1 MHLGEKNFSNICTI
15 FISKFQSTS
24 KDYRLNSIKK
34 ICSSINFLSISL
46 LLIIVRYKN
55 IVSLFIIDQ
64 SNPKNFHIRHYRD
77 SFEALFHLLN
87 SIDFHDIKGP
97 RTSLE
102 AYTGKKNQSRSV
114 AQQVTN
120 SFLKPRWPRD
130 FLPLS
135 RGNPFES
142 GIGWLESRENILHLS
157 HSNLTLFLHEIP
169 LLFDQCSSSPGQ
181 TKSFSP

>member
-1 MHLGEKNFSNICTI
+1 MHLGIKNFSNICT
-15 FISKFQSTS
+15 ISKFQSTS

-34 ICSSINFLSISL
+34 ICSSINFLSSISL

-55 IVSLFIIDQ
+55 IVSFFIIDQ

-130 FLPLS
+130 FPTVVTRQPFRIWNRMARVEGKYITFVPL
-135 RGNPFES
+135 
-142 GIGWLESRENILHLS
+142 
-157 HSNLTLFLHEIP
+157 
-169 LLFDQCSSSPGQ
+169 
-181 TKSFSP
+181 

>member
-1 MHLGEKNFSNICTI
+1 MYYFHFEISIHFKGLQTEFDQKNFLS
-15 FISKFQSTS
+15 
-24 KDYRLNSIKK
+24 
-34 ICSSINFLSISL
+34 SISL